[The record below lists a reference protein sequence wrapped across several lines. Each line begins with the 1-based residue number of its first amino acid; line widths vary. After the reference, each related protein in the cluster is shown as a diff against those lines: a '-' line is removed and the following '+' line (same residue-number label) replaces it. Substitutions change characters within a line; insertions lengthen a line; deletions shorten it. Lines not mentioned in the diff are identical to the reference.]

1 MGHIESPLTPA
12 FRSMLATQRKG
23 PAFQQALGWWIF
35 ANGESQVIT
44 HVGGTLGF
52 ASQVAYDPK
61 TKIGVVVLSNS
72 VNPISDLTTRLLTQS
87 AVGTP
92 SR

>member
-1 MGHIESPLTPA
+1 MIFPQLNRFEPQCEEFGAP
-12 FRSMLATQRKG
+12 QG
-23 PAFQQALGWWIF
+23 PRVSTGTGAVDF

-44 HVGGTLGF
+44 RVGGTLGF

-72 VNPISDLTTRLLTQS
+72 VHPTTRLLSQSS

-92 SR
+92 SHN

>member
-1 MGHIESPLTPA
+1 MILRATLT
-12 FRSMLATQRKG
+12 TQRKG

-52 ASQVAYDPK
+52 ASQVAYDPM

-72 VNPISDLTTRLLTQS
+72 VNPISDLTTQLLNPTTIGTQ
-87 AVGTP
+87 G
-92 SR
+92 R